1 MIKYNPSI
9 NIEYGIDK
17 DFQYIVT
24 PNAQAVTGE
33 LLASFHSG
41 IHSFSIIGTYGTGK
55 SSFLMALERDLLEG
69 THSLIQNQNVFG
81 NAIEGFECLNILGDY
96 STLSKLMADR
106 LNCNQSDD
114 TKNIFTALSELYSRA
129 KKENKLLLIVIDEFG
144 KVLEHAA
151 KNNPEKELYFLQ
163 KLAEYVNVP
172 SRNMILI
179 TTLHQSFGA
188 YAGKL
193 NDSQRNEW
201 LKVKGR
207 YKELVFSE
215 PVEQLLYLAAEQIS
229 STKFT
234 SDSSAIV
241 ELLALAKRTKFIS
254 PQLDGKSIKKLFPLD
269 AFSAMCMTKAIQRY
283 GQNERTLF
291 SFLMAKGTNSFSE
304 FTPQENETYNLAK
317 VYDYL
322 IYNFYSFL
330 SEANA
335 DSMNWTSM
343 RVAIERVESGVIH
356 ATQVTDALKIVKTIG
371 LLGLFGSSAA
381 SISKELLVT
390 YAQKALAIKNPDKII
405 DTLTAQ
411 KIIRFASY
419 KASYI
424 LFEGTD
430 LNLEDELFNAANVVQ
445 KPTVEISNLMPYL
458 KQKAIAV
465 SEEYYR
471 KGTPRYFEYIA
482 KNEAEAM
489 VPLNDVDGYIELV
502 FPLDD
507 KGIDHTLA
515 ISKESPYANIYV
527 VFTDTEKITKHL
539 YEIAKLQYLI
549 DNVALDDRVAKK
561 EIDNQIN
568 FEKSQLNNAINNSLT
583 SNEHDCLWIYKGEVK
598 EVKSFRDQN
607 RLLSAVCRD
616 IYSSTPTLRN
626 ELFNRQKI
634 SSAISLARVKL
645 LDAMLENSDKEEFGF
660 SKNTCPPEKTI
671 YYTLFKSTGIHRM
684 TEDGIYVLGKPQN
697 KLIDELWEAC
707 CDFIKSTADKPR
719 KISDLI
725 KILKAQPFKLKQG
738 VIDFWIPI
746 FLFIKQ
752 QDFAIYNSNGAYVM
766 NITKEFFELL
776 QKHPS
781 EFTIKAFNVSS
792 VKMEFF
798 KKYRQFLRKDD
809 SIVFGATSFI
819 DTFKPFLQYY
829 RSLNEY
835 AKHTKKFENVST
847 AKFRDI
853 LAHAKDPEKAFF
865 EDLPE
870 AFGYKGSQLA
880 DNQEFLEQY
889 LGKIQKAV
897 RELNVCYDNA
907 ITRIENRMKEE
918 LSFKGAFEEYKP
930 LLEQRYGNVKKHL
943 LTAKCRTFLERIL
956 TPSNTPKEFYEKI
969 CNVVI
974 DKQLVQ
980 IRDKEEESLLD
991 NLVFFFH
998 ELDRHVAISSIDAG
1012 SDEVFNFEIASTS
1025 HGMAHS
1031 QTYRLPEKQKE
1042 KANEISKSIE
1052 ALLTGDDNLDVC
1064 VLLKM
1069 LNEKLAK

>member
-1 MIKYNPSI
+1 MKYNPSI

-17 DFQYIVT
+17 DFHYIVT

-33 LLASFHSG
+33 LVSNFHSG

-55 SSFLMALERDLLEG
+55 SSYLMALERDLMEG
-69 THSLIQNQNVFG
+69 SNYLIQNSTVFG
-81 NAIEGFECLNILGDY
+81 ENFGGFECLNILGDY
-96 STLSKLMADR
+96 STLSNLLADKLHSDR
-106 LNCNQSDD
+106 SDD
-114 TKNIFTALSELYSRA
+114 TKNIFTALSEYYA
-129 KKENKLLLIVIDEFG
+129 KVKKANKFLFIVVDEFG

-151 KNNPEKELYFLQ
+151 KNNPERELYFLQ
-163 KLAEYVNVP
+163 KLAEFVNVP
-172 SRNMILI
+172 SRNIILL
-179 TTLHQSFGA
+179 TTLHQNFGA

-193 NDSQRNEW
+193 TDSQRNEW

-229 STKFT
+229 NTNLRY
-234 SDSSAIV
+234 DSAAMV
-241 ELLALAKRTKFIS
+241 EILALAKRTKFIS
-254 PQLDGKSIKKLFPLD
+254 PQLDGKTIKKLFPLD

-291 SFLMAKGTNSFSE
+291 SFLMSKGANSFSE
-304 FTPQENETYNLAK
+304 FVPQENETYNLAM

-322 IYNFYSFL
+322 VYNFYSFL

-356 ATQVTDALKIVKTIG
+356 AAYIADALKIVKSIG
-371 LLGLFGSSAA
+371 LLSLFGSSAT
-381 SISKELLVT
+381 SISKELLIA
-390 YAQKALAIKNPDKII
+390 YAQKALTIKSPEKVI
-405 DTLTAQ
+405 DALTAQ

-419 KASYI
+419 KSSYI

-430 LNLEDELFNAANVVQ
+430 LNLEDELFNAANIVQ
-445 KPTVEISNLMPYL
+445 KPAAEISNLSPYL
-458 KQKAIAV
+458 TQKAIAV

-471 KGTPRYFEYIA
+471 NGTPRYFEYVA
-482 KNEAEAM
+482 RNEAEAIM
-489 VPLNDVDGYIELV
+489 PQNDIDGYVQLV

-507 KGIDHTLA
+507 QGIPLTLR
-515 ISKESPYANIYV
+515 ISKESPYANIFV
-527 VFTDTEKITKHL
+527 VFTNVDKITKHL

-549 DNVALDDRVAKK
+549 ENVVLDDRVAKK
-561 EIDNQIN
+561 EIENQIK
-568 FEKSQLNNAINNSLT
+568 FEKSQLNSVINDSLVSGSQNCT
-583 SNEHDCLWIYKGEVK
+583 WIYKGEIMDVR
-598 EVKSFRDQN
+598 SFRDFN
-607 RLLSAVCRD
+607 KLLSAVCKD
-616 IYSSTPTLRN
+616 VYSSTPILRN
-626 ELFNRQKI
+626 ELFNKQKL

-645 LDAMLENSDKEEFGF
+645 LDAMMENSDKEDFGF
-660 SKNTCPPEKTI
+660 AEATCPPEKTI
-671 YYTLFKSTGIHRM
+671 YYTIFQSTGIHRM
-684 TEDGIYVLGKPQN
+684 SQDGIYILGEPQN
-697 KLIDELWEAC
+697 DLIKELWTVC
-707 CDFIKSTADKPR
+707 CNFISSTTDKPR
-719 KISDLI
+719 KVSELI

-776 QKHPS
+776 QKHPA
-781 EFTIKAFNVSS
+781 EFTIKAFNVSG
-792 VKMEFF
+792 VKIEFF

-809 SIVFGATSFI
+809 GTTLGSTSFI
-819 DTFKPFLQYY
+819 ETFKPFLQYY

-835 AKHTKKFENVST
+835 AKNTRKFENVST

-853 LAHAKDPEKAFF
+853 LAQAKDPEKAFF

-870 AFGYKGSQLA
+870 AFGYQGEQLTN
-880 DNQEFLEQY
+880 NQEFIEQY
-889 LGKIQKAV
+889 LEKIQTAV

-907 ITRIENRMKEE
+907 ITRIENRVKDE
-918 LSFKGAFEEYKP
+918 LSLDGSYEAYKQN
-930 LLEQRYGNVKKHL
+930 LENRYMHVKKHL
-943 LTAKCRTFLERIL
+943 LTTKCRTFLERIL
-956 TPSNTPKEFYEKI
+956 APSGSPKEFYEKI

-980 IRDKEEESLLD
+980 MRDKEEESLLD
-991 NLVFFFH
+991 NLIFFFH
-998 ELDRHVAISSIDAG
+998 ELDRHVAISSMDAG

-1025 HGMAHS
+1025 HAMAHS
-1031 QTYRLPEKQKE
+1031 QTYRLPEKQKA
-1042 KANEISKSIE
+1042 KAKGISQAIE
-1052 ALLTGDDNLDVC
+1052 ALLTGDSNLDVC